1 MEGTFPA
8 VAGIFFADR
17 FRDKRQRNLFLIIG
31 ILALMT
37 FFLLTLL
44 QGKPYKDIGGNVASE
59 RRIFTPISLIILTG
73 IFFFNIVWLWKRT
86 IQEQRTRVILM
97 FTVMLLI
104 IAVFNVGEYLA
115 NIRWIQI
122 KSNDKY
128 YQADPLLEFFA
139 LHIYNNIIEFA
150 SVYELF
156 IIIPYEL
163 GLIKREDLLK
173 EKPNNLII

>member
-73 IFFFNIVWLWKRT
+73 IFFFNIVWLWKRLY
-86 IQEQRTRVILM
+86 R
-97 FTVMLLI
+97 
-104 IAVFNVGEYLA
+104 
-115 NIRWIQI
+115 
-122 KSNDKY
+122 S
-128 YQADPLLEFFA
+128 
-139 LHIYNNIIEFA
+139 
-150 SVYELF
+150 
-156 IIIPYEL
+156 
-163 GLIKREDLLK
+163 K
-173 EKPNNLII
+173 EPA